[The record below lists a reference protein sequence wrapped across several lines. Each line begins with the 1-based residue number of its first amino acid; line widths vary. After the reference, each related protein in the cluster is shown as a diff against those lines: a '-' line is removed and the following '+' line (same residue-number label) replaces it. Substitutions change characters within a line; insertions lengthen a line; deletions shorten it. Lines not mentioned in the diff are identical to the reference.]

1 MVHVDRDDDVA
12 RLTRAI
18 ELAAQAQ
25 EWQVVKILGAQLEAV
40 TAASATNVVSI
51 NERSDRSPKPW

>member
-25 EWQVVKILGAQLEAV
+25 EWQVVTMLGEQLKALTRAAAGNVVDLEA
-40 TAASATNVVSI
+40 ARRGRA
-51 NERSDRSPKPW
+51 R

>member
-18 ELAAQAQ
+18 EHATQAGEWTLATRL
-25 EWQVVKILGAQLEAV
+25 IGQLERI
-40 TAASATNVVSI
+40 TRAAAGNVV
-51 NERSDRSPKPW
+51 ELEAARRSRRH

>member
-1 MVHVDRDDDVA
+1 MVHVDHDDDVA

-51 NERSDRSPKPW
+51 NERRRSKS